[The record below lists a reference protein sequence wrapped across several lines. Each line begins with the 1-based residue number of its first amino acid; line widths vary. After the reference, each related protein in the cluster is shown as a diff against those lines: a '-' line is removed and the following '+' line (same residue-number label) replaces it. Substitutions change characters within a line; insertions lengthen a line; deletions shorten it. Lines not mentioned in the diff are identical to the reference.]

1 MSKKLLDL
9 DIFTL
14 LNSLK
19 FQKLGKNNNGLFNSF
34 RLKTPVVVSQKLA
47 FTHRFYH
54 KTADGLCSLWF
65 EKTLKTICVRYFT
78 QESFLSLNDYNTV
91 VEKTLEDLHDHFD
104 ILADQGYFS
113 KDYDSTLTDGVLTI
127 KLADNRIYVINKQ
140 TPNRQLWLSSPESG
154 PKRYDFV
161 DNSWVY
167 SHDPTDTMHEFL
179 SKELQTLFKKEI
191 QLSHLSYAK
200 RN

>member
-34 RLKTPVVVSQKLA
+34 RLKTPVLA